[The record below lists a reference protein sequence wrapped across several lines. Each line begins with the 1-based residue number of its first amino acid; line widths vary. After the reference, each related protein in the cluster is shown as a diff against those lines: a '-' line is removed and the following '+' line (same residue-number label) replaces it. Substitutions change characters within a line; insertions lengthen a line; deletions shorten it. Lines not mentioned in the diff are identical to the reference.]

1 MNEYCYQKPTIKNVL
16 LIVGTPQTVSNSL
29 DSGIGSQPMDVDMAD
44 HPIQTTPIIEKT
56 SQACK
61 RPFIPST
68 SPKLGKHS
76 RTSENDKVC

>member
-1 MNEYCYQKPTIKNVL
+1 
-16 LIVGTPQTVSNSL
+16 
-29 DSGIGSQPMDVDMAD
+29 MDVDIVD
-44 HPIQTTPIIEKT
+44 HPIQTTPVIEKT

-76 RTSENDKVC
+76 RTSENDKVFNFCVMYILYFSIFEYKKNF

>member
-1 MNEYCYQKPTIKNVL
+1 
-16 LIVGTPQTVSNSL
+16 
-29 DSGIGSQPMDVDMAD
+29 MDVDIVD
-44 HPIQTTPIIEKT
+44 HPIQTTPVIEKT

-76 RTSENDKVC
+76 RTSENDKVFNFCVMLCYIFQFLNIKRIFNNCYT